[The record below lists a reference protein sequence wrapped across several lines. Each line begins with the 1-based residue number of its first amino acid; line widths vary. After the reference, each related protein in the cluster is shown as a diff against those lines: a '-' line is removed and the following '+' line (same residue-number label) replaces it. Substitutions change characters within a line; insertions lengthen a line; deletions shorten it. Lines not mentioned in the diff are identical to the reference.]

1 MRLPLLRLGL
11 SSLLLCACLPVLAA
25 HGWAQFGEL
34 KYPAGFAHFDYVE
47 PNAPK
52 GGEIAL
58 VPPTR
63 VSQFDKFN
71 PFTLKGTAP
80 PGLNALLLET
90 LLTGSLDEPNAGYGL
105 LADDVSVAADGLSA
119 TFRLHPKARFH
130 NGDPVLAA
138 DVKHSFDSLTGPQA
152 APQFRSY
159 FADVRRATVLGER
172 LLRFDFA
179 RASAE
184 LPLIA
189 GSLPVFSRQWGLLD
203 GQRQPLDRI
212 VSEPPIGSG
221 PYRLEGR
228 GFGRDVSYRRDPNWW
243 AADLNV
249 RRGMYNFDRITYRLY
264 QDSTAQLEAF
274 KAGEFD
280 YIQAFIAREWARAYQ
295 GRPFERGLLVKEELV
310 HGNAGDFQGFLFNS
324 RLPKFSDPR
333 VREAIGL
340 ALDFEWMNRQLF
352 FNAYT
357 RVRGYFVAS
366 DFEAR
371 GLPGADELALLA
383 PWRSRLPA
391 AVFEQ
396 PVPLPP
402 VTSLDPDSGQ
412 MLRDHLRRARDL
424 LAQAGWTYRDGALRN
439 VRGEPFTIEFVDSSG
454 ALGRVFTPFARN
466 LEKLGI
472 AARHKV
478 VDFALLQKRLD
489 QFDFELISSRTVGS
503 EAPGAELL
511 ERFGSRAAGIEGS
524 SNLMGVRDPVVDALI
539 ERAVAAR
546 RRPELVAA
554 LRALDRVLRH
564 GHYALP
570 HWYGSVHRIAWRA
583 GRFERPGRLPR
594 YYQPEAWVLSTWWA
608 SPANRA
614 GR

>member
-1 MRLPLLRLGL
+1 MRLPLLKTGL
-11 SSLLLCACLPVLAA
+11 SSLLFLAVLPVLAG

-34 KYPAGFAHFDYVE
+34 KQPAGFAHFAYAD
-47 PNAPK
+47 PQASK

-63 VSQFDKFN
+63 LSQYDKFN
-71 PFTLKGTAP
+71 PFTLKGQAP
-80 PGLNALLLET
+80 PGLASLLLET
-90 LLTGSLDEPNAGYGL
+90 LLTGTLDEPNVGYGL

-119 TFRLHPKARFH
+119 IFRLNPKARFH
-130 NGDPVLAA
+130 DGSPVLAA
-138 DVKHSFDSLTGPQA
+138 DVRHSFETLTSQHA
-152 APQFRSY
+152 APQYRSY
-159 FADVRRATVLGER
+159 FADIRAVVVLGER
-172 LLRFDFA
+172 LVRFDFA
-179 RASAE
+179 HRSAE

-189 GSLPVFSRQWGLLD
+189 GSLPVFSRRWGGSRLD
-203 GQRQPLDRI
+203 QVI
-212 VSEPPIGSG
+212 MEPPIGSG
-221 PYRLEGR
+221 PYRLEKR
-228 GFGRDVSYRRDPNWW
+228 AFGRDVSYRRDPDWW

-249 RRGMYNFDRITYRLY
+249 RRGHFNFDRISYRLY

-280 YIQAFIAREWARAYQ
+280 YIQAFIAREWARAYR
-295 GRPFERGLLVKEELV
+295 GGPFERGLLVKEELPNR
-310 HGNAGDFQGFLFNS
+310 NAGDFQGFLFNT
-324 RLPKFSDPR
+324 RLKKFSDPR

-352 FNAYT
+352 FNAYA

-371 GLPGADELALLA
+371 ALPGADELALLD
-383 PWRSRLPA
+383 PWRQRLPA
-391 AVFEQ
+391 AVFGQ

-402 VTSLDPDSGQ
+402 VTSLDSDSGHT
-412 MLRDHLRRARDL
+412 LRNHLRRARDL

-439 VRGEPFTIEFVDSSG
+439 AAGEPFTIEFLDNSA
-454 ALGRVFTPFARN
+454 ALGRVFTPFAKN

-472 AARHKV
+472 EARHKV

-489 QFDFELISSRTVGS
+489 TFDFELISSRSVGS

-511 ERFGSRAAGIEGS
+511 ERFGSRSAAIQGS
-524 SNLMGVRDPVVDALI
+524 SNLMGVRDPVVDAL
-539 ERAVAAR
+539 AAQAAAAR
-546 RRPELVAA
+546 TRPQLVAA

-564 GHYALP
+564 GHYSVP

-583 GRFERPGRLPR
+583 GRFERPPMLPTH
-594 YYQPEAWVLSTWWA
+594 YQPEAWVLSTWWA
-608 SPANRA
+608 SAANRA

>member
-1 MRLPLLRLGL
+1 M
-11 SSLLLCACLPVLAA
+11 
-25 HGWAQFGEL
+25 
-34 KYPAGFAHFDYVE
+34 
-47 PNAPK
+47 
-52 GGEIAL
+52 
-58 VPPTR
+58 
-63 VSQFDKFN
+63 
-71 PFTLKGTAP
+71 
-80 PGLNALLLET
+80 
-90 LLTGSLDEPNAGYGL
+90 
-105 LADDVSVAADGLSA
+105 
-119 TFRLHPKARFH
+119 
-130 NGDPVLAA
+130 
-138 DVKHSFDSLTGPQA
+138 
-152 APQFRSY
+152 
-159 FADVRRATVLGER
+159 RRATVLGER

-189 GSLPVFSRQWGLLD
+189 GSLPVFSRQWGLLA

-212 VSEPPIGSG
+212 VAEPPIGSG
-221 PYRLEGR
+221 PYRLESR
-228 GFGRDVSYRRDPNWW
+228 DFGRDVSYRRDPNWW
-243 AADLNV
+243 AAGLNV

-295 GRPFERGLLVKEELV
+295 GRAFERGQLVKEELA

-324 RLPKFSDPR
+324 RLEKFSDPR

-383 PWRSRLPA
+383 PWRGRLPA
-391 AVFEQ
+391 AVLEQ

-439 VRGEPFTIEFVDSSG
+439 ARGEPFTIEFVDSSG

-524 SNLMGVRDPVVDALI
+524 ANLMGVRDPVVDALI

-564 GHYALP
+564 GHHAVP
-570 HWYGSVHRIAWRA
+570 HWYGSAHRIAWRA
-583 GRFERPGRLPR
+583 GRFERPARLPR

>member
-11 SSLLLCACLPVLAA
+11 SSLLLGACMSVLAA

-34 KYPAGFAHFDYVE
+34 KYPAGFAHFDYVD
-47 PNAPK
+47 PDAPK

-80 PGLNALLLET
+80 PGLSALLLET
-90 LLTGSLDEPNAGYGL
+90 LLTGSLDEPNTAYGL
-105 LADDVSVAADGLSA
+105 LADDVSVAPDGLSA
-119 TFRLHPKARFH
+119 TFSIHPKARFH

-138 DVKHSFDSLTGPQA
+138 DVKHSFDSLTGQQA

-189 GSLPVFSRQWGLLD
+189 GSLPVFSRQWGLLA

-212 VSEPPIGSG
+212 VAEPPIGSG
-221 PYRLEGR
+221 PYRLESR
-228 GFGRDVSYRRDPNWW
+228 DFGRDVSYRRDPDWW
-243 AADLNV
+243 AAQLNV

-352 FNAYT
+352 FKAYT

-439 VRGEPFTIEFVDSSG
+439 ALGEPFTLEFVDSSG

-489 QFDFELISSRTVGS
+489 QFDFELVSSRTVGS

-511 ERFGSRAAGIEGS
+511 ERFGSRAAAIEGS
-524 SNLMGVRDPVVDALI
+524 ANLMGVRDPVVDALI